1 MRNTFKKAQEGKQ
14 LLKDDLWMW
23 SQLSEK
29 LQKQNYCK
37 LSQFERI
44 VDWKMTR
51 GLFRPRNKQLLSDNG
66 ESDVEKYS
74 REAFEMADSQPKK
87 AISLLCKLKGIGP
100 ATASALLAVYC
111 PEKYAFMSDEGMTT
125 AGLPLKYT
133 EKAYADYKSA
143 IDNKIN
149 ALPFLHDWSAN
160 DVQQA
165 LWCYTIIKKFKY
177 EELLYVAVVKSKK
190 ATKRVRQ
197 VDENEEPPKN
207 KKNKKIL

>member
-1 MRNTFKKAQEGKQ
+1 
-14 LLKDDLWMW
+14 MW
-23 SQLSEK
+23 SKLGEK

-74 REAFEMADSQPKK
+74 REAFEMADSQSKK

-111 PEKYAFMSDEGMTT
+111 PEKYPFMSDEGMTE

-143 IDNKIN
+143 IDSKIN
-149 ALPFLHDWSAN
+149 ALPFLHQWTAN

-165 LWCYTIIKKFKY
+165 LWCYAIIKKFNY
-177 EELLYVAVVKSKK
+177 EELLYVAAPVQIKK
-190 ATKRVRQ
+190 ATKRTRQ
-197 VDENEEPPKN
+197 LENEEPKN
-207 KKNKKIL
+207 KKNKKLL